1 MKKMFFFLIPIL
13 LLMASCSK
21 DDKPNPTPVPAT
33 LTTVSPG
40 DGIKGTE
47 VTITGNNFGTNPSA
61 VQVYFNG
68 KEAVITNVT
77 NTQIKAR
84 VPARAFTG
92 KVTVTVAGATLEGP
106 VFTYIISDV
115 QVGTFAGSTIGYN
128 DAPGTAA
135 QFNTPAA
142 VAFAADGTMYV
153 ADRANHKIR
162 TISPQGVVNTLAGSV
177 AGYADGAGANA
188 KFNVPIGLVVG
199 TDGNIYVSDLS
210 NNKIRKVT
218 PQGVVTT
225 LAGSTEGSADGS
237 GANANFSMPF
247 GITTGPDGSLYVA
260 DLGNNR
266 IRKITLGGSVTTFAG
281 SVSGDIDNVG
291 TQARFRAPSG
301 IVYGADGNLYV
312 ADNQNHKIK
321 KIQPDGKV
329 TTLAGSG
336 LQGNADGVAG
346 AAQFRFPHSITMS
359 PDGYLYVSDL
369 YNHSIR
375 KISPGN
381 GLVKTLAGEFQ
392 GFMDGDAEDAA
403 FNEPNGL
410 AVSPDGTVY
419 VADFNNHK
427 IRKITQE

>member
-1 MKKMFFFLIPIL
+1 MKKLFFYLIPVFVFI
-13 LLMASCSK
+13 ASCRK
-21 DDKPNPTPVPAT
+21 DDEQNPTPTPAT
-33 LTTVSPG
+33 LTGISPA

-47 VTITGNNFGTNPSA
+47 VTITGNSFGTNPS
-61 VQVYFNG
+61 VVEVYFNG
-68 KEAVITNVT
+68 KEAVVNSVT
-77 NTQIKAR
+77 NTQIKAI
-84 VPARAFTG
+84 VPPRAYTG
-92 KVTVTVAGATLEGP
+92 NVTVKINGSTLNGLI
-106 VFTYIISDV
+106 FTYIISDV
-115 QVGTFAGSTIGYN
+115 HVSTFAGSTIGYN
-128 DAPGTAA
+128 DAPGTTA

-162 TISPQGVVNTLAGSV
+162 TISPQGIVNTLAGSV

-225 LAGSTEGSADGS
+225 LAGSTEGSEDGT
-237 GANANFSMPF
+237 GANAKFSMPF
-247 GITTGPDGSLYVA
+247 GITTAPDGSLYVA
-260 DLGNNR
+260 DLGNSR
-266 IRKITLGGSVTTFAG
+266 IRKITLGGNVTTFAG

-291 TQARFRAPSG
+291 TLARFRSPSG
-301 IVYGADGNLYV
+301 IVYGTDGNLYV
-312 ADNQNHKIK
+312 ADNQNHKIR

-329 TTLAGSG
+329 TTLAGNG
-336 LQGNADGVAG
+336 IAGTANGVNTN
-346 AAQFRFPHSITMS
+346 AQFNFPHSITMS
-359 PDGYLYVSDL
+359 ADGYLYVSDL
-369 YNHSIR
+369 YNHRIR
-375 KISPGN
+375 KISLAGV
-381 GLVKTLAGEFQ
+381 VKTLAGEFQ
-392 GFMDGDAEDAA
+392 GFMDGDAEDAS

-410 AVSPDGTVY
+410 AVFPDGTIY